1 MIFDLDHFLCDLPE
15 LWSCRRKTNGGPSK
29 AEIAA
34 AFIEELQKGAN
45 KTRKHTLNDLIVQKR
60 QTTSTGDMK
69 K

>member
-1 MIFDLDHFLCDLPE
+1 MLQDGK
-15 LWSCRRKTNGGPSK
+15 SCRGKTNGGPSK

-34 AFIEELQKGAN
+34 TFIEELQKGTN

-60 QTTSTGDMK
+60 QNESSDMK